1 MDLAAR
7 RVIGAVAG
15 RLERE
20 GCGANVLGDPRLAL
34 TWRSNELS
42 GHGIALAAAQV
53 VTTGTCL
60 MPLPVGAGDAVS
72 ADFGAPGRVAM
83 RFTK

>member
-1 MDLAAR
+1 M
-7 RVIGAVAG
+7 IGAVAG
-15 RLERE
+15 RLQRE

-42 GHGIALAAAQV
+42 GHGITLAAAQV

-60 MPLPVGAGDAVS
+60 MPLPVGAGECGLGRFWRAGPRGAAVYE
-72 ADFGAPGRVAM
+72 VM
-83 RFTK
+83 L